1 MVSAIYMMVKRKQIE
16 FLIRYNELRNSFKT
30 SYSAVMY
37 IIADNISVHLV
48 LIVLIGVNLFLG

>member
-1 MVSAIYMMVKRKQIE
+1 MMVKRKQIE

>member
-1 MVSAIYMMVKRKQIE
+1 MVSAIYMMVKRKPIE